1 MCLRRLLGGWV
12 FQSWSPMKQLDEEVP
27 LESTKINKTQLV
39 LGCLF
44 LLAGTIEYLVSR
56 PIGSAYFL
64 AKFPALQSFFH
75 QAPNVYGKLGVVAP
89 EFFHA
94 LGFCLISMAFFST
107 RKAKISICILWFSI
121 DSVFELAQ
129 KYGTHLAGYIPKWFE
144 SVPILE
150 NLTNYFMYGT
160 FDIYDLVAIGLGS
173 LTAFFLGEL
182 LARKGED
189 NVRKQS
195 GQESIKGGTL
205 AFH

>member
-1 MCLRRLLGGWV
+1 
-12 FQSWSPMKQLDEEVP
+12 MKQLDEEVP

-150 NLTNYFMYGT
+150 NLRDYLVNGT
-160 FDIYDLVAIGLGS
+160 FDSYDLLAIGLGS
-173 LTAFFLGEL
+173 LTAFLIGQL
-182 LARKGED
+182 LHKEGGSDGREY
-189 NVRKQS
+189 S
-195 GQESIKGGTL
+195 GKKYIEGRTL
-205 AFH
+205 AVN

>member
-1 MCLRRLLGGWV
+1 
-12 FQSWSPMKQLDEEVP
+12 MKQLDEEVP

-94 LGFCLISMAFFST
+94 LGFCLISMSFFST
-107 RKAKISICILWFSI
+107 RKARTRICILWFSI
-121 DSVFELAQ
+121 DSLFELGQ
-129 KYGTHLAGYIPKWFE
+129 KWGTQLVGYIPKWFE

-173 LTAFFLGEL
+173 LTAFLIGQL
-182 LARKGED
+182 LHKEGGSDGREY
-189 NVRKQS
+189 S
-195 GQESIKGGTL
+195 GNETIEGTAL
-205 AFH
+205 AVN